1 MFDLLVPVL
10 IFLLTAGIKE
20 FFARVLSKEVP
31 PVASVV
37 IAAGVSFVVIF
48 ANALGGLIPAAQLAL
63 VGQIVAA
70 IVAMFG
76 AFGVRATVRMFSK

>member
-37 IAAGVSFVVIF
+37 IAAFVSFVVIF